1 MIQVGDIGVL
11 RALEP
16 SDLDWLYTIE
26 NDASLWHLG
35 ISKEP
40 WSKAVLASYIDAQPG
55 NLLRDG
61 QLRLVFEVDGAAVGA
76 VDIYDYDAITRKG
89 GIGIVLSPEARGKGL
104 AKSALEAFQKYLFG
118 TLGMQMLYA
127 VVPQSN
133 PASQALFE
141 SLQFE
146 QSGRLKHW
154 IIKDGQFEDAHLY
167 QLIHS

>member
-40 WSKAVLASYIDAQPG
+40 WSKAVLSSYIDAQPG

-76 VDIYDYDAITRKG
+76 VDVYDYDAIARKG
-89 GIGIVLSPEARGKGL
+89 GIGIVLSPEHEGRAWPKVRSRL
-104 AKSALEAFQKYLFG
+104 SSNTSLEPWACRCF
-118 TLGMQMLYA
+118 TL
-127 VVPQSN
+127 
-133 PASQALFE
+133 
-141 SLQFE
+141 
-146 QSGRLKHW
+146 
-154 IIKDGQFEDAHLY
+154 
-167 QLIHS
+167 